1 MVLFHKV
8 REVVDVK
15 KKGYDVTLSKLFFF
29 CRFEKDDVDGTIAYS
44 HKLEPQT
51 VTLQMYDN
59 EVKDM
64 HVLACMLSLHLRW
77 FSSASPASSPKNI
90 RARLYGNVKLS
101 LVCECK

>member
-15 KKGYDVTLSKLFFF
+15 KKGYDVTVSKLFFF

-44 HKLEPQT
+44 YKLESQT

-64 HVLACMLSLHLRW
+64 HVLACMFSLHLRW

-90 RARLYGNVKLS
+90 LARS
-101 LVCECK
+101 LVCKCK